1 MSSIFINMKQFG
13 LLLADK
19 IASFIGS
26 WKFIIFQSI
35 ILTIWTI
42 VNALGWVHFDPY
54 PFILMNLFL
63 SFQAAYATPLLL
75 MSSNRQ
81 SEKDRAQV
89 DKDIMLDEETNVMMK
104 EMTVLLE
111 RINRDIQLDKQALK
125 DHIELLKEV
134 KELKDEIIKLKS

>member
-1 MSSIFINMKQFG
+1 MKQFG